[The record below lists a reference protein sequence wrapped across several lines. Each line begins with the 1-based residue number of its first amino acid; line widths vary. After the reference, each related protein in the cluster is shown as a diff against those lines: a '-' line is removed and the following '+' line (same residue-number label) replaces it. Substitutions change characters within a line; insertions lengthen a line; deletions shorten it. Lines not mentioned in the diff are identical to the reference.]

1 LMEEQRERARA
12 ASQFGVEWSGGIETD
27 CRTDFTG
34 YDQLEDVGEVIAI
47 FRDGKPVEVLRD
59 GEDGMVILERTP
71 FYAESGGQ
79 IGDRGKIVTGEI
91 EFTVKD
97 THKEDNASTHIG
109 TLAGGELYSG
119 MRVQTQVDRDARVA
133 TARNH
138 SATHLMHAALRQVLG
153 EHVNQKG
160 SLVESGRLRFDF
172 SHFEPVSSEQLRRI
186 ECIVNGQI
194 LENVAVTTRITSLE
208 EALESGAVAL
218 FGEKYGDEVRMLS
231 VGDYSTE
238 LCGGTHVGRSG
249 DIGLFK
255 VIVETG
261 VAAGVRRIEA
271 ITGNG
276 ALEWVTDLD
285 DRMRRVAELIK
296 GDRDSVGGK
305 VQQLIA
311 KNRELEKEMDN
322 LTARLASSQGNELT
336 AGAVEVE
343 GIKVLAAKMEKAD
356 SKTLRDTVDQLK
368 NKLGTAVVVLAG
380 VDNGKVRLV
389 AGVTKDSMT
398 RIKAGP
404 LVNFV
409 AQQVGGKGGGRP
421 DLAQA
426 GGNNPES
433 LGTALSSVEGW
444 VREQL
449 R

>member
-1 LMEEQRERARA
+1 
-12 ASQFGVEWSGGIETD
+12 
-27 CRTDFTG
+27 
-34 YDQLEDVGEVIAI
+34 
-47 FRDGKPVEVLRD
+47 
-59 GEDGMVILERTP
+59 
-71 FYAESGGQ
+71 
-79 IGDRGKIVTGEI
+79 
-91 EFTVKD
+91 
-97 THKEDNASTHIG
+97 
-109 TLAGGELYSG
+109 
-119 MRVQTQVDRDARVA
+119 
-133 TARNH
+133 
-138 SATHLMHAALRQVLG
+138 
-153 EHVNQKG
+153 
-160 SLVESGRLRFDF
+160 
-172 SHFEPVSSEQLRRI
+172 
-186 ECIVNGQI
+186 
-194 LENVAVTTRITSLE
+194 
-208 EALESGAVAL
+208 
-218 FGEKYGDEVRMLS
+218 
-231 VGDYSTE
+231 
-238 LCGGTHVGRSG
+238 
-249 DIGLFK
+249 
-255 VIVETG
+255 
-261 VAAGVRRIEA
+261 
-271 ITGNG
+271 
-276 ALEWVTDLD
+276 
-285 DRMRRVAELIK
+285 RMRRVVELIK

-322 LTARLASSQGNELT
+322 LTARLASNQGNELT

-380 VDNGKVRLV
+380 VENGKVRLV

-449 R
+449 L